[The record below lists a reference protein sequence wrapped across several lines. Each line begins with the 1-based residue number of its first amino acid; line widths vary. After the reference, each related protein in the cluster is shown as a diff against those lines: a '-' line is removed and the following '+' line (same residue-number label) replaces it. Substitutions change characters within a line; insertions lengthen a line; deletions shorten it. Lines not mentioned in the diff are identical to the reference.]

1 MKVVI
6 NGCYGGFGL
15 SDEAK
20 EWINEN
26 GGMDTKYDYEAPD
39 KYRSNAVL
47 VKCVETLGEKANGSF
62 AELKIVEVPDYIDW
76 VINEYDGLESVEEK
90 HQSWR

>member
-1 MKVVI
+1 
-6 NGCYGGFGL
+6 
-15 SDEAK
+15 
-20 EWINEN
+20 
-26 GGMDTKYDYEAPD
+26 
-39 KYRSNAVL
+39 
-47 VKCVETLGEKANGSF
+47 VETLGEKANGSF